1 VATPVPID
9 TLALPAGGAPIV
21 VVADTHGKPHPAM
34 AERLANLRP
43 AAILHAGDIGDP
55 AVLDTLA
62 AYAPVLAVRGN
73 IDAGLP
79 GVPDLRVVD
88 VPDGAGGTLRILL
101 THIAVAGPKL
111 RAEVGRAARD
121 VGASLV
127 VCGHSHVPFIGVH
140 RGITVFNP
148 GSVGPRRF
156 NLPIVFG
163 TITVTD
169 GAVRLAHV
177 ACDTGLPWR
186 PWPSRARHADDRAGE
201 PRPAA
206 GSVQDRSMNPH
217 PPTLDGMSVQD
228 RPMKPHPPTL
238 DGMSVQGSRM
248 KRHPPT
254 LDGA

>member
-55 AVLDTLA
+55 AVLDMLA

-88 VPDGAGGTLRILL
+88 VSDGAGGTLRILL

-127 VCGHSHVPFIGVH
+127 VCGHSHVPFIGAQ

-156 NLPIVFG
+156 SLPIVFG

-186 PWPSRARHADDRAGE
+186 PPG
-201 PRPAA
+201 
-206 GSVQDRSMNPH
+206 
-217 PPTLDGMSVQD
+217 
-228 RPMKPHPPTL
+228 
-238 DGMSVQGSRM
+238 
-248 KRHPPT
+248 
-254 LDGA
+254 